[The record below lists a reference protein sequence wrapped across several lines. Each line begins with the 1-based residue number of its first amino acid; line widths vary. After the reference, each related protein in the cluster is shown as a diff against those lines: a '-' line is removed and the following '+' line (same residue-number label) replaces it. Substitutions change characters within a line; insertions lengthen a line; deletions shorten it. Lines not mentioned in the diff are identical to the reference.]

1 MPKNGPKVAKIAKI
15 AEKTPIFPKD
25 CPFSLSNSTFCGSKL
40 ANLCSYDPGKSFWPF
55 FGNFQ
60 NLTYAPHKR
69 SNLTL
74 SIFFLSTTI
83 KSLQITK
90 KTYLGRYLGQ
100 LWANVHKIGFPAHCV
115 FAPRQWKVSFLLI
128 LSYNVQR
135 KFCYRIE
142 YTLQK

>member
-1 MPKNGPKVAKIAKI
+1 MAPKSPKSPKSPRK
-15 AEKTPIFPKD
+15 KTIFPKD

-90 KTYLGRYLGQ
+90 KHIWADIWASFGLMSIKSASQPTVYLRL
-100 LWANVHKIGFPAHCV
+100 
-115 FAPRQWKVSFLLI
+115 VSGKFL
-128 LSYNVQR
+128 
-135 KFCYRIE
+135 FC
-142 YTLQK
+142 